1 MKKHLILISVLLTTL
16 LSGCAEDSSSGNGSG
31 NGGGSVDTKGTI
43 VVPDQLG
50 SYIEITNNVKQ
61 EEVWPVAMDFV
72 YTFSKPIQEVPNS
85 VILYLNVGAP
95 EAEPGLQYN
104 AKGTY
109 MGYVAKMGS
118 IGPASSAAERSPFL
132 QAPYTGTTR
141 IAFLNKT
148 QVNELTPKMAEMQKI
163 LENMTTSSFDY
174 PALQTIC
181 NEIIEMTKND
191 TFIYTLYV
199 EK

>member
-1 MKKHLILISVLLTTL
+1 MKKLLILISVLLMAL
-16 LSGCAEDSSSGNGSG
+16 LSGCADDSNSSSNG
-31 NGGGSVDTKGTI
+31 NGGGSIETEGTI

-95 EAEPGLQYN
+95 EEEPGLQYN

-118 IGPASSAAERSPFL
+118 IGPASSVAERSPFL

-148 QVNELTPKMAEMQKI
+148 QVNELTPKMAEIQKI

-174 PALQTIC
+174 PALQKVC

>member
-1 MKKHLILISVLLTTL
+1 MKKLLILISVLLMAL
-16 LSGCAEDSSSGNGSG
+16 LSGCADDSG

-43 VVPDQLG
+43 VVPNQLG
-50 SYIEITNNVKQ
+50 SNIEITNNVKQ
-61 EEVWPVAMDFV
+61 EEVWPMPMDIV
-72 YTFSKPIQEVPNS
+72 YTFIKPIQEVPNS
-85 VILYLNVGAP
+85 VILGFNVGAP
-95 EAEPGLQYN
+95 EEEPGLQYN

-109 MGYVAKMGS
+109 MGNIVQMGP

-132 QAPYTGTTR
+132 QTPYTGITR

-148 QVNELTPKMAEMQKI
+148 QVNELTPKIAEMQKI
-163 LENMTTSSFDY
+163 FNNMGTSSFDY
-174 PALQTIC
+174 PALQTVC
-181 NEIIEMTKND
+181 NAIVEMTKND

>member
-1 MKKHLILISVLLTTL
+1 MKKILIICLMLIMAVIT
-16 LSGCAEDSSSGNGSG
+16 GCADDSG

-43 VVPDQLG
+43 VVPNQLG

-61 EEVWPVAMDFV
+61 EEVWPMAMDFV

-85 VILYLNVGAP
+85 VILYFNVGAP

-109 MGYVAKMGS
+109 MGNVVKMGP
-118 IGPASSAAERSPFL
+118 IGLASSIADSSPFL
-132 QAPYTGTTR
+132 QTPYTGTTR

-148 QVNELTPKMAEMQKI
+148 QVNELTPKMAEVQKI

-174 PALQTIC
+174 PALQTVC

>member
-1 MKKHLILISVLLTTL
+1 MKKLLILMSVLLMAL
-16 LSGCAEDSSSGNGSG
+16 LSGCADDSNSSSNG
-31 NGGGSVDTKGTI
+31 NGGGSIETEGTI

-50 SYIEITNNVKQ
+50 SYIEITNNVKHD
-61 EEVWPVAMDFV
+61 EVWPVPMDVV
-72 YTFSKPIQEVPNS
+72 YTFVKPIQEVPNS

-95 EAEPGLQYN
+95 EAESGLQYN

-118 IGPASSAAERSPFL
+118 IGPASSVAERSPFL

-174 PALQTIC
+174 PALQKVC

>member
-1 MKKHLILISVLLTTL
+1 MKKLLILTSVLLMAL
-16 LSGCAEDSSSGNGSG
+16 LSGCADDNSSGR
-31 NGGGSVDTKGTI
+31 SVNTEGTI
-43 VVPDQLG
+43 VVPDHLG

-61 EEVWPVAMDFV
+61 EEVWPMPMDFV

-95 EAEPGLQYN
+95 EIEAGLQYN

-109 MGYVAKMGS
+109 MGYVSNMGS
-118 IGPASSAAERSPFL
+118 IGPASSAAESSPFL
-132 QAPYTGTTR
+132 QTPYTGTTR

-148 QVNELTPKMAEMQKI
+148 QVSELTPKMAEVQKI

-174 PALQTIC
+174 PALQKVC